1 MDQGFPEPREGP
13 QGTQKKIDRA
23 IFAALGLRFGPRHR
37 SRDLLGGHLGRRTR
51 SWDPLGTFLKPLEAK
66 NEIVNISLVLPSKFE
81 PWRTL
86 ADPGPP
92 KKAPHGPDR
101 FFGGPP
107 RRLQGRSP
115 ENTKAPGRPLGRQI
129 LVSEPSLAN
138 PRNYKD
144 ENYKKNVIFSKIA
157 GMPIFITI
165 LAPMEKPLPLQN
177 ARLGFRGPP
186 LDPPWVGT
194 LFLGTPPERPGGGP
208 FPPGTPPGL
217 PQDQPWRP
225 QGLPKSPQGGP
236 GAPKGHIKSTK

>member
-1 MDQGFPEPREGP
+1 MLSIYLLCIFAGPTAQQHDRSCLFFRPCLLPPFIPPGTLGPRSLLPWQPLIVGQGSPEPRGP
-13 QGTQKKIDRA
+13 PKGTPRKIDRA

-92 KKAPHGPDR
+92 KKAPHGLNQL
-101 FFGGPP
+101 FGGPP

-138 PRNYKD
+138 PRNYED
-144 ENYKKNVIFSKIA
+144 ENYKK
-157 GMPIFITI
+157 
-165 LAPMEKPLPLQN
+165 
-177 ARLGFRGPP
+177 
-186 LDPPWVGT
+186 T
-194 LFLGTPPERPGGGP
+194 LF
-208 FPPGTPPGL
+208 F
-217 PQDQPWRP
+217 Q
-225 QGLPKSPQGGP
+225 KSLECLFL
-236 GAPKGHIKSTK
+236 

>member
-1 MDQGFPEPREGP
+1 MYVYIYICVYKFAGPTAQRRDRSCLFFRPCLLPPFIPPGTLGPRPRLHRRRVVVCQGFPEPREGP
-13 QGTQKKIDRA
+13 QGTPKKIDRA

-37 SRDLLGGHLGRRTR
+37 SRDLLGGRLGRRTH

-81 PWRTL
+81 PWCTL

-138 PRNYKD
+138 PRNYED
-144 ENYKKNVIFSKIA
+144 ENYKK
-157 GMPIFITI
+157 
-165 LAPMEKPLPLQN
+165 
-177 ARLGFRGPP
+177 
-186 LDPPWVGT
+186 T
-194 LFLGTPPERPGGGP
+194 LF
-208 FPPGTPPGL
+208 F
-217 PQDQPWRP
+217 Q
-225 QGLPKSPQGGP
+225 KSLECLFL
-236 GAPKGHIKSTK
+236 